1 MSESKRSV
9 FGRSRSIE
17 RRIDEF
23 LDKVSEAAL
32 VFVAGLRASIESDS
46 GPSDEE
52 EEHRVAQMLE
62 LKRGC
67 SRLRREVESEL
78 YTEMLIPDLLG
89 DVGALIE
96 SLHRLVEDM
105 HHSMRFSRYSRLET
119 PEFVRSDGMKMAEA
133 VGHTI
138 EQLVQAARA
147 FFRDYTHV
155 RDFVHK
161 VSFYESEADEVR
173 DRLLENIY
181 KAEMGLA
188 EKDHIARAVRE
199 IDSLAD
205 RAERIADSLT
215 IFAIKRSE

>member
-1 MSESKRSV
+1 MSKRSI
-9 FGRSRSIE
+9 FGRSQTIQRQ
-17 RRIDEF
+17 IDEF
-23 LDKVSEAAL
+23 LDKVSESAL
-32 VFVAGLRASIESDS
+32 VMVAMLHQALDTDSTEPDETELRRLE
-46 GPSDEE
+46 
-52 EEHRVAQMLE
+52 QMLQ
-62 LKRGC
+62 LKREC
-67 SRLRREVESEL
+67 SRLRRAIEAEL

-147 FFRDYTHV
+147 FFRDYTRV

-161 VSFYESEADEVR
+161 VGFYESEADEVR